1 MKNGFFDLQIIFTK
15 MNIKA
20 KNILN
25 VFINR
30 YLNAFFFNLN
40 GIFQKI
46 FNFFDETLR
55 I

>member
-30 YLNAFFFNLN
+30 YLNAFFLQFKWNISKDL
-40 GIFQKI
+40 
-46 FNFFDETLR
+46 
-55 I
+55 